1 MLDSQSLLRYVLMIL
16 GAGFLAA
23 NVKIVVQFVYFF
35 RLRSS
40 AVLTWPGKRPPAYGL
55 FLLMGVILGVV
66 IMIKLIRLK
75 LPARDVFGEAMMLLY
90 YGYLVP
96 LSLRIGRGFYRD
108 GVWME
113 DGFLPYANIGGL
125 SWREEAQ
132 GPQGQSSEV
141 TLLLIP
147 RMKRLARRLIVPH
160 EHYGAARRVLRDKI
174 ATFDIHFTGKALDL
188 GAHDERDDV

>member
-1 MLDSQSLLRYVLMIL
+1 
-16 GAGFLAA
+16 
-23 NVKIVVQFVYFF
+23 
-35 RLRSS
+35 
-40 AVLTWPGKRPPAYGL
+40 VLTWPGRRPPAYGL
-55 FLLMGVILGVV
+55 FLIMSAILGIV
-66 IMIKLIRLK
+66 IIIKLIRLQR
-75 LPARDVFGEAMMLLY
+75 PPQEVFGESMMLLY

-96 LSLRIGRGFYRD
+96 LSLRIGRGFYQD

-113 DGFLPYANIGGL
+113 DGFMPYANIGGL

-132 GPQGQSSEV
+132 GPQGQSAEV

>member
-1 MLDSQSLLRYVLMIL
+1 MLDSQSLLRHVLMLL

-23 NVKIVVQFVYFF
+23 NIRILVQFVRYL

-40 AVLTWPGKRPPAYGL
+40 AVLVWPGKRPPAYGL
-55 FLLMGVILGVV
+55 FLTMGGILGIV
-66 IMIKLIRLK
+66 IIIKLIWLRR
-75 LPARDVFGEAMMLLY
+75 PVDEAFGEAMMLLY

-96 LSLRIGRGFYRD
+96 LSLRIGRGFYQD

-113 DGFLPYANIGGL
+113 DGFVPYANIGGL
-125 SWREEAQ
+125 SWREEAE
-132 GPQGQSSEV
+132 GQSQQI

-147 RMKRLARRLIVPH
+147 RMRRLARRLIVPH

>member
-1 MLDSQSLLRYVLMIL
+1 MLDSHSLLRNVLMLL

-23 NVKIVVQFVYFF
+23 NVRIVVQFLRYL

-40 AVLTWPGKRPPAYGL
+40 AVLVWPGKRPPAYGL
-55 FLLMGVILGVV
+55 FLMMGAILGIV
-66 IMIKLIRLK
+66 IIIKLIWLRK
-75 LPARDVFGEAMMLLY
+75 PPQDTFGEAMMLLY

-96 LSLRIGRGFYRD
+96 LSLRIGRGFYQD

-113 DGFLPYANIGGL
+113 DGFMPYAKIGGL
-125 SWREEAQ
+125 SWREEPQ
-132 GPQGQSSEV
+132 GPQSSQI
-141 TLLLIP
+141 TLLAIP
-147 RMKRLARRLIVPH
+147 RMKQLARRLIVPH

>member
-1 MLDSQSLLRYVLMIL
+1 MLL

-23 NVKIVVQFVYFF
+23 NLRILVQFVRYL

-40 AVLTWPGKRPPAYGL
+40 AVLVWPGKRPPAYGL
-55 FLLMGVILGVV
+55 FLIMGAILGIV
-66 IMIKLIRLK
+66 IIIKLIWLK
-75 LPARDVFGEAMMLLY
+75 RPPQDAFGEAMMLLY

-96 LSLRIGRGFYRD
+96 LSLRIGRGFYQD

-113 DGFLPYANIGGL
+113 DGFMPYAKIGGL
-125 SWREEAQ
+125 SWREEAE
-132 GPQGQSSEV
+132 GQSPQI

>member
-1 MLDSQSLLRYVLMIL
+1 MLDSHSLLRTVLMIL

-23 NVKIVVQFVYFF
+23 NVKIIVQFVRFF

-55 FLLMGVILGVV
+55 FLLMGVILGIV

-75 LPARDVFGEAMMLLY
+75 LPPRDVFGEAMMLLY

-96 LSLRIGRGFYRD
+96 LSLRIGRGFYQD

-113 DGFLPYANIGGL
+113 DGFVPYANIGGL

-132 GPQGQSSEV
+132 GPESQV

>member
-1 MLDSQSLLRYVLMIL
+1 MLDSHSLLRNVLMLL

-23 NVKIVVQFVYFF
+23 NVRILAQFVRYL

-40 AVLTWPGKRPPAYGL
+40 AVLVWPGKRPPAYGL
-55 FLLMGVILGVV
+55 FLIMGAILGIV
-66 IMIKLIRLK
+66 IIIKLIWLRLQ
-75 LPARDVFGEAMMLLY
+75 PQDAFGEAMMLLY

-96 LSLRIGRGFYRD
+96 LSLRIGRGFYQD

-113 DGFLPYANIGGL
+113 DGFIPYANIGGL
-125 SWREEAQ
+125 SWREEAE
-132 GPQGQSSEV
+132 GQSPQI